1 MVTKIAKI
9 KVSAHDVMET
19 HQAMSNAAAADRFS
33 NAQAITQQHP
43 TGLSG
48 QGISPGPSV
57 SLPSVARQAITSPI
71 DLLNVQIGA
80 IIRVPLHLI
89 DTNPYS
95 PRQIYLNE
103 DIDRIA
109 STIGH
114 GQDDAA
120 HGYIQDGRVKL
131 IDGGTRFR
139 AAKVTDL
146 GFLDVKVEDAPGN
159 PLDLFNRARDLNE
172 QRSDSSSL
180 DFALALKKLL
190 NDGCIGSQK
199 EIVEKVMGP
208 KKTLMT
214 EGTVSQYMRI
224 ARMPEKVQ
232 KRMIEFPETSTMGAL
247 YAVSCL
253 FSEDSADTEQST
265 VELAL
270 DICDEIKRRKL
281 NKEQIVALVKSRQ
294 AGPKQRDRSV
304 AVPIAVFGH
313 KGQFKTFARK
323 GKLELSLSGLSESE
337 IELATN
343 ALMNAISSLG
353 QKS

>member
-1 MVTKIAKI
+1 MVTKVPKI
-9 KVSAHDVMET
+9 KFAANDIMET

-43 TGLSG
+43 TGLTSTAATLPATLAPSDSSRQTVLSG
-48 QGISPGPSV
+48 V
-57 SLPSVARQAITSPI
+57 ELATVPI
-71 DLLNVQIGA
+71 GT

-109 STIGH
+109 GTIGH

-146 GFLDVKVEDAPGN
+146 GFLDVKIENAPLS

-190 NDGCIGSQK
+190 TDGCIGSQR
-199 EIVEKVMGP
+199 EIVEKVLGP
-208 KKTLMT
+208 KKTVMT

-253 FSEDSADTEQST
+253 FNEDGAESEQATID
-265 VELAL
+265 LAL

-294 AGPKQRDRSV
+294 EGPKQRDRSV
-304 AVPIAVFGH
+304 ATPITVFGH

-323 GKLELSLSGLSESE
+323 GKLELSLTGLSESE
-337 IELATN
+337 IELATTT
-343 ALMNAISSLG
+343 LMTAISSLAP
-353 QKS
+353 KP